1 MQIGDLH
8 LQTVGIPSHWPV
20 DEQTSVPS
28 PSTILWPALHLNC
41 TNEFTVNLSPISS
54 LPAGISGLPQLIT
67 RGKDRLISLEIWR
80 LVLRFVELI

>member
-41 TNEFTVNLSPISS
+41 TSEFTVNLSPISS
-54 LPAGISGLPQLIT
+54 LPAGTSGLPQLIT
-67 RGKDRLISLEIWR
+67 GG
-80 LVLRFVELI
+80 